1 MLFEYLQ
8 TTSFTLQKGSFP
20 SCFGVRAEQFQS
32 CVSNSDNQLRRSRP
46 TPESPG
52 TRSQAAR
59 LHLLHCQAHSSGL
72 QIHKHWQEA
81 IMSSTL
87 FMRTGSSPADGCT
100 PLHTVHKY
108 SGVAR
113 TPTHT
118 HTQWQTRIQITI
130 RRQHLIHSRVLF
142 PQSRSAHI
150 SGAALSQRLPLK

>member
-20 SCFGVRAEQFQS
+20 SCFGVCAEQFQS
-32 CVSNSDNQLRRSRP
+32 CVSNSDNPLRRSRP

-52 TRSQAAR
+52 TRSQAAPP
-59 LHLLHCQAHSSGL
+59 HLLHCQAPSSGL
-72 QIHKHWQEA
+72 RTHKHRQEA

-108 SGVAR
+108 SGVA
-113 TPTHT
+113 HT
-118 HTQWQTRIQITI
+118 HTVTDTQENYHTEAASDT
-130 RRQHLIHSRVLF
+130 L
-142 PQSRSAHI
+142 QSFISQRWSAHI
-150 SGAALSQRLPLK
+150 SSAARLPLK